1 MRTQLL
7 TTCAILL
14 QVFSLFG
21 QDQTEKPNT
30 GWRQS
35 LHLDAGLLFP
45 TGSIKESIAVRQ
57 NISYYYANHS
67 SDGYV
72 SAETSVFTT
81 AVKWE
86 FFNPRILMGFA
97 SGLRYTGFNTEISGY
112 TARNADFYYLRYS
125 MHESDTKF
133 ARVKSITES
142 NNFISVPV
150 EVTFIPLKYEELS
163 LFVRAGVEFSLLNI
177 KHATDIDFHNEEMEI
192 QKDVI
197 LSVLADT
204 PDKFY
209 STLYGSLGLMYTQ
222 EDKPNFVF
230 EVILPVH
237 FLSKNNFAFTEID
250 NMAGFK
256 FSVQIPVIK

>member
-1 MRTQLL
+1 MRTLFL
-7 TTCAILL
+7 ITCAILL
-14 QVFSLFG
+14 QVCSLFG
-21 QDQTEKPNT
+21 QDQTEKPNSL
-30 GWRQS
+30 WSQS
-35 LHLDAGLLFP
+35 LHLDAGFLFP
-45 TGSIKESIAVRQ
+45 AGSIKESIAVRQ

-81 AVKWE
+81 GVKWE
-86 FFNPRILMGFA
+86 FFNSRFSTGFA

-133 ARVKSITES
+133 ARVKSITET

-150 EVTFIPLKYEELS
+150 EATFIPLKYKELS

-192 QKDVI
+192 QKEVI

-230 EVILPVH
+230 EIILPVH
-237 FLSKNNFAFTEID
+237 FNTKNNFAFTKID

-256 FSVQIPVIK
+256 FSVQFPVIK

>member
-7 TTCAILL
+7 ITCTILL
-14 QVFSLFG
+14 QVCSLCA
-21 QDQTEKPNT
+21 QDQSEKPNT
-30 GWRQS
+30 GWSQS
-35 LHLDAGLLFP
+35 LHLDAGFLFP
-45 TGSIKESIAVRQ
+45 SGSIKENIAVRQ

-81 AVKWE
+81 GVKWE
-86 FFNPRILMGFA
+86 FFNSGISTGFS
-97 SGLRYTGFNTEISGY
+97 SGLRYTGFNTEITGY

-125 MHESDTKF
+125 MLGSDTKF
-133 ARVKSITES
+133 ARVTSITES
-142 NNFISVPV
+142 NKFISVPV
-150 EVTFIPLKYEELS
+150 EATFIPLKYKELS

-192 QKDVI
+192 QKEVI

-222 EDKPNFVF
+222 EDKPNFIF
-230 EVILPVH
+230 EIILPVH
-237 FLSKNNFAFTEID
+237 FITKNNFAFTEID